1 MEHVNI
7 ITAFVAGVLMFL
19 APCTLPLIPGFI
31 AYISANEKEKA
42 MRKALLFCLGF
53 LLTFL
58 VFGILA
64 GLLGYFLAPYKIFIQ
79 KLGALFIIF
88 FGLYILGI
96 FKLSLFNGS
105 RVTEYFHRLQKTRF
119 SPFIFGVSF
128 AAGWSP
134 CVGPVLAGIFF
145 YATFAFSVFQA
156 LWLFLFFALGFI
168 VPFLLVAYLVQR
180 SRVEVRI
187 RSYRI
192 FNTLAGAVLIFVG
205 ALLFTDNFSLISVW
219 AYDILKFI
227 NYERLN
233 NLL

>member
-19 APCTLPLIPGFI
+19 APCTLPLVPGFI
-31 AYISANEKEKA
+31 AYISSNEKEKA
-42 MRKALLFCLGF
+42 VRKAFMFCLGF

-58 VFGILA
+58 LFGILA
-64 GLLGYFLAPYKIFIQ
+64 GLLGHVLAPYKIFLQ

-96 FKLSLFNGS
+96 FKLSLFNGT
-105 RVTEYFHRLQKTRF
+105 RVTEYFHHLQKTRF

-145 YATFAFSVFQA
+145 YATFAYSVFQA

-168 VPFLLVAYLVQR
+168 APFLLVAYLVQR
-180 SRVEVRI
+180 SHREVRI

-192 FNTLAGAVLIFVG
+192 FNILAGAILLFVG
-205 ALLFTDNFSLISVW
+205 LLLFTDNFSLIAVW
-219 AYDILKFI
+219 AYEVLDFF
-227 NYERLN
+227 NYESIN
-233 NLL
+233 SLL